1 MEEFFFSFLDQWSYI
16 GLILVL
22 LAAGFGLPIP
32 EDIPLLAAG
41 WLVHKG
47 EADLGLMIAAA
58 LIGVMLGDTVI
69 FALGRRYGMQIFE
82 HRFLRWIAKP
92 WLLDKAGRMYRDH
105 GAKILF
111 AARFWPGLRAIVF
124 LNAGIFRVRY
134 WKFLAIDGAAALISV
149 PLWVWAG
156 WKFSGQI
163 ESMLGGA
170 RLTSFV
176 MGGLLGGALIVWL
189 VWEYYHNLRKKNRPL
204 GDVAGAEV
212 VRSAPL
218 VSQKDQVGRPS
229 IVGKVVKNPRMG
241 VDTSARV

>member
-1 MEEFFFSFLDQWSYI
+1 
-16 GLILVL
+16 
-22 LAAGFGLPIP
+22 
-32 EDIPLLAAG
+32 
-41 WLVHKG
+41 
-47 EADLGLMIAAA
+47 LMIAAA
-58 LIGVMLGDTVI
+58 LIGVMLGDIVI
-69 FALGRRYGMQIFE
+69 FTLGRRYGMQIFE
-82 HRFLRWIAKP
+82 HRLLRWVAKP
-92 WLLDKAGRMYRDH
+92 WLLAKARRMYRNH

-134 WKFLAIDGAAALISV
+134 WKFLVFDGSAALISV

-156 WKFSGQI
+156 WKFSGHI
-163 ESMLGGA
+163 EDLLGGA

-176 MGGLLGGALIVWL
+176 VGGVLGGALIVWL
-189 VWEYYHNLRKKNRPL
+189 VWEYYHNLRKKNRSL

-218 VSQKDQVGRPS
+218 VSREDQVGKS
-229 IVGKVVKNPRMG
+229 EVAHKTMNKSKVG